1 VLDPGAGDP
10 LPTGPGRRRGRP
22 PKAEA
27 GDTKG
32 ALLRAALALFADRG
46 YEGTSVRAIAR
57 QVGLSESVLYSH
69 FDGKRA
75 IFDAV
80 LARLGP
86 QSAVALLED
95 LDPDQ
100 ADADPPAFIRS
111 LVARAMDEWAAPEAR
126 QLISL
131 MTQDGLIHDPALTAA
146 ILGAMSRL
154 AELFARWIA
163 AGHLPADLGSPLDLA
178 YALFSPIAMARLLWL
193 HGAAKP
199 EDIAAARERA
209 TRHAEFFVAAV
220 FPGSRGSRPS
230 SRAET

>member
-1 VLDPGAGDP
+1 MAVTA
-10 LPTGPGRRRGRP
+10 TGPGRRRGRP

-32 ALLRAALALFADRG
+32 ALLRAALALFAEKG

-57 QVGLSESVLYSH
+57 AVGLSESVLYAH

-80 LARLGP
+80 LAQLGP
-86 QSAVALLED
+86 RSVIALLED
-95 LDPDQ
+95 LDPGQ
-100 ADADPPAFIRS
+100 ADADPPAFIRAM
-111 LVARAMDEWAAPEAR
+111 VARAMEEWDAPEAR

-146 ILGAMSRL
+146 ILEATRRL

-163 AGHLPADLGSPLDLA
+163 AGYLSPDLGAPADLA
-178 YALFSPIAMARLLWL
+178 YELLSPITMARLLWL
-193 HGAAKP
+193 HSAASP
-199 EDIAAARERA
+199 QERAAARERA
-209 TRHAEFFVAAV
+209 TRHAEFFIRAV
-220 FPGSRGSRPS
+220 FPASRGFRPS
-230 SRAET
+230 PRDES